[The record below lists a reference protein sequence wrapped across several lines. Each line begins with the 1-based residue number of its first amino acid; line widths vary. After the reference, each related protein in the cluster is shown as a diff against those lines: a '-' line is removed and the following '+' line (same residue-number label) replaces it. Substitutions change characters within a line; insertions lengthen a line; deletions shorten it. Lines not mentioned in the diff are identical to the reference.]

1 VSLLQSQTGENLP
14 GKFSEKERQSGI
26 QAFGTA
32 EKKYLRNGKIT
43 HEDAQNTAHDVKKDH
58 PVFKSIT
65 VIDGG
70 DTWNYQYIF
79 RTEEG
84 GSAKAEEET
93 GKSIKE
99 QKDSHN
105 AIEETKS
112 SLQEEINWNTTTGR
126 EAGDKITRSQDNP
139 EERGKWGR
147 FKGELERHKRD
158 LDGWKHSVDEL
169 WDRYTENVQALDD
182 SELWSLAKEEFEAIK
197 KEAEAIGQHITEI
210 KRPNKPSDEP
220 KDMTNTMRFQV
231 QWNTK
236 GNGPTFSV
244 VKTAP
249 SATGVTVLQ
258 AVDGLDAVLA
268 KVIPEAA
275 KEAAE
280 PAKNKQQEWV
290 RSVPPAGIT
299 LQGWSR
305 SEDFYYDYPDARV
318 DVENIRG
325 HNLKE

>member
-1 VSLLQSQTGENLP
+1 
-14 GKFSEKERQSGI
+14 
-26 QAFGTA
+26 
-32 EKKYLRNGKIT
+32 
-43 HEDAQNTAHDVKKDH
+43 
-58 PVFKSIT
+58 
-65 VIDGG
+65 
-70 DTWNYQYIF
+70 
-79 RTEEG
+79 
-84 GSAKAEEET
+84 
-93 GKSIKE
+93 
-99 QKDSHN
+99 
-105 AIEETKS
+105 
-112 SLQEEINWNTTTGR
+112 
-126 EAGDKITRSQDNP
+126 
-139 EERGKWGR
+139 
-147 FKGELERHKRD
+147 
-158 LDGWKHSVDEL
+158 
-169 WDRYTENVQALDD
+169 
-182 SELWSLAKEEFEAIK
+182 
-197 KEAEAIGQHITEI
+197 
-210 KRPNKPSDEP
+210 
-220 KDMTNTMRFQV
+220 MRFQV